1 MYVEIYMYTFKQPY
15 MCSYITYTTYMYIYI
30 RHYIYHICA
39 PIHICETLYR
49 LSRVY
54 LYVTAIHENRGH
66 KFAQD
71 QGLMYGRV
79 WRENNEG
86 ENDVII

>member
-1 MYVEIYMYTFKQPY
+1 
-15 MCSYITYTTYMYIYI
+15 MCIYI
-30 RHYIYHICA
+30 HIY
-39 PIHICETLYR
+39 ETLYR

-54 LYVTAIHENRGH
+54 LYATTIHENRGY

-79 WRENNEG
+79 FREDNEG